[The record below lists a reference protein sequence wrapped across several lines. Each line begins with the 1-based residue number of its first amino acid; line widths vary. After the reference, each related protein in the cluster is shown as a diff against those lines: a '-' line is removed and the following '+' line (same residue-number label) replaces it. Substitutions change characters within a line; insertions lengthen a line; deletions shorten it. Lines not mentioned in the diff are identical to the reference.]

1 MSRFLPLNERQKKK
15 LMVSARCFILFNPH
29 TNPARYLHFIDDETE
44 WINKCFSCFR
54 ILKGI
59 IKNWYCFF
67 FVWYHSPVKSSGPA
81 LESFKL
87 LIHFLKI
94 DTDLFRVF
102 LLVWVLVDCDLLD
115 WSISPKLSNLWA
127 ELFIKFLSYSFN
139 VVESVVMVQ
148 LSFHL
153 MSWNQFVMVWL
164 SFLIFVSRMFLLFS

>member
-15 LMVSARCFILFNPH
+15 LMVSARWFILFNPH

-67 FVWYHSPVKSSGPA
+67 FVCYHSPVKSSGPA

-94 DTDLFRVF
+94 DTDLFIVF
-102 LLVWVLVDCDLLD
+102 LLVWVLVDCDFLD
-115 WSISPKLSNLWA
+115 WSISPKLSNLWT

-139 VVESVVMVQ
+139 VMESVVMVR
-148 LSFHL
+148 
-153 MSWNQFVMVWL
+153 L
-164 SFLIFVSRMFLLFS
+164 SFLIFVSRVFFLFS